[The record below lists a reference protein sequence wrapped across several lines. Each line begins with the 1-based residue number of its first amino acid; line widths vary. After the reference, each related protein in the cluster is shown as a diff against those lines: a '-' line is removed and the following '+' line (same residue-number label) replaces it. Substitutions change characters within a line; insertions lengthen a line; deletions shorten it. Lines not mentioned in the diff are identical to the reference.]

1 MRAVIPDGQRIL
13 PAGLPARGKFNI
25 AAGDAERT
33 ASAALEHGLCTERER
48 SRRIF

>member
-13 PAGLPARGKFNI
+13 PARLPARGEFD
-25 AAGDAERT
+25 ASAGDAERT
-33 ASAALEHGLCTERER
+33 ASAALKHGLCAERER